1 MKKKLFLLELID
13 YDHYDEIDK
22 EDVEERYII
31 GYFSSLKHLE
41 QAISLCKKRKNAN
54 EKMEITEFNFEC
66 GNNQKFVYVLFFE
79 YFVLKE
85 NEYADFYEY
94 FAPQSSYKKCI
105 VQKKNLLQ
113 MEKYKDTC
121 NRIFEDSKD
130 GFRIEK
136 IKIDFISHI
145 NYK

>member
-1 MKKKLFLLELID
+1 MGKKLFLLELVD

-22 EDVEERYII
+22 EAIEERYII
-31 GYFSSLKHLE
+31 GYFFSKKILE
-41 QAISLCKKRKNAN
+41 QAILLCEKRKNIN
-54 EKMEITEFNFEC
+54 EKIKITELNFEC

-79 YFVLKE
+79 YSILKE

-94 FAPQSSYKKCI
+94 FEPKSSYKKCI
-105 VQKKNLLQ
+105 EQKNSLL
-113 MEKYKDTC
+113 MKEKYKETYD
-121 NRIFEDSKD
+121 RIYENSKD